1 MTLEIALVYGIL
13 VGAIVLFVSERLR
26 LDVVALLALLALT
39 LSGILTPPQALAGF
53 ADPVVIMIAALFVVG
68 DGLFQTG
75 VAEAMGKLP
84 GKLAGESET
93 RLLLVIMLMV
103 ALLSGL
109 MSSTGTV
116 AVMLPV
122 VMGLAWARDLS
133 PSRLLIPLSV
143 ASLLGGML
151 TLIGTAPNIVVSNHL
166 AAMGR
171 DPFGFFDFTPIGI
184 AMVGVGVAFMTLVGR
199 RLLPDRPSPGA
210 PPRAGDTLSV
220 EELAESWELHP
231 RLFRLRIPPDSPLA
245 GRTLE
250 ELDLTGRFG
259 LTVME
264 VLEGGAARWTGGF
277 GGPGGANAGGRGR
290 ADTGGPGSADAGG
303 RGRAVPGGPGGVD
316 TGGPGGGDSGRSGA
330 AGGADAGEPE
340 DIDAEGPGRGRSDGR
355 QGGGPEGP
363 PEVRSERRRRLPGP
377 RRLREKGIRGEHPRL
392 HEALA
397 STRLAPEQVL
407 LVEGSADG
415 VARLVGRGQV
425 TLLENLEEGDP
436 TARETGIAE
445 VLLTPRSRLLGRTLK
460 EIRFRDRYHLSVVGI
475 KRLGEVVEEDLREV
489 SLRFGDMLLVQGP
502 WEKIRLLQR
511 ENRDFVVAMA
521 PREMEPALK
530 PLDRAPLA
538 VGIMVGMMLLLTLE
552 VVPAVTAILLAAVAM
567 VLSRC
572 VTVEDAYRSINWESV
587 VLIAG
592 ILPMA
597 TALEVTGG
605 MDLIVTTLSGVLAD
619 ATPLVLLGALF
630 LLTSILSQVI
640 SNTATAVLLA
650 PIAYQLA
657 LGAGAAPEPF
667 MMAIAVAASTAFAT
681 PVASP
686 VNTLVLGPGGY
697 RFGDFFKVGVAL
709 QFLILLATLLL
720 VPVLFPF

>member
-1 MTLEIALVYGIL
+1 MTPEIALVYGIL
-13 VGAIVLFVSERLR
+13 VVTIILFVSEAFR
-26 LDVVALLALLALT
+26 LDVVALLALLALSLT
-39 LSGILTPPQALAGF
+39 GILTPGQALAGF

-75 VAEAMGKLP
+75 VAEAMGKIP
-84 GKLAGESET
+84 GKLAGGSEV
-93 RLLLVIMLMV
+93 RLLVIIMILV
-103 ALLSGL
+103 AILSGL

-122 VMGLAWARDLS
+122 VMGLAWARNMS

-171 DPFGFFDFTPIGI
+171 EPFGFFDFTPVGATMVVVGI
-184 AMVGVGVAFMTLVGR
+184 VFMALMGR
-199 RLLPDRPSPGA
+199 KLLPDRPAPGT
-210 PPRAGDTLSV
+210 PQRSDDVLSV
-220 EELAESWELHP
+220 EELAGSWELQP
-231 RLFRLRIPPDSPLA
+231 RLFRLRIPEGSPMAGQTLA
-245 GRTLE
+245 T
-250 ELDLTGRFG
+250 LDLPGRFG
-259 LTVME
+259 ITVLE
-264 VLEGGAARWTGGF
+264 VLDPGSSRAGERSRSGERWLGGKSVGGKSLEERSL
-277 GGPGGANAGGRGR
+277 GGGSLGKKPLGGTPLRGESLGKRPPGATPLRGTPPRGR
-290 ADTGGPGSADAGG
+290 EERTHLH
-303 RGRAVPGGPGGVD
+303 
-316 TGGPGGGDSGRSGA
+316 A
-330 AGGADAGEPE
+330 AE
-340 DIDAEGPGRGRSDGR
+340 AET
-355 QGGGPEGP
+355 E
-363 PEVRSERRRRLPGP
+363 
-377 RRLREKGIRGEHPRL
+377 LRVGQI
-392 HEALA
+392 
-397 STRLAPEQVL
+397 L

-415 VARLVGRGQV
+415 TARMVSRDWA
-425 TLLENLEEGDP
+425 TLLEEPAEGDP

-460 EIRFRDRYHLSVVGI
+460 QIRFRDRFQLSVVGI
-475 KRLGEVVEEDLREV
+475 KRLGEQLDGDIREIP
-489 SLRFGDMLLVQGP
+489 LRFGDMLLVQGP
-502 WEKIRLLQR
+502 WENIRLLQA

-521 PREMEPALK
+521 PREMGPALR

-538 VGIMVGMMLLLTLE
+538 IAIMVGMMLLLTFELL
-552 VVPAVTAILLAAVAM
+552 PAVTAILAAALAM

-572 VTVEDAYRSINWESV
+572 VSVDDAYRAVNWESV

-597 TALEVTGG
+597 TALEITGG
-605 MDLIVTTLSGVLAD
+605 MDLIVNTLDGALQG
-619 ATPLVLLGALF
+619 ATPLVLMGALF
-630 LLTSILSQVI
+630 LLTSALSQVI

-657 LGAGAAPEPF
+657 VSAGAAPEPF
-667 MMAIAVAASTAFAT
+667 MMTIAVAASTAFAT

-709 QFLILLATLLL
+709 QFLILIATLLL